1 MAFRRTIA
9 AIAAL
14 SSIVVPSAA
23 LDVDLKTN
31 LAIYWVRF
39 SIHLHLSAFFH
50 LSAFQYA
57 VLDLLTCL

>member
-39 SIHLHLSAFFH
+39 SCFFYPSAFH
-50 LSAFQYA
+50 YA